1 LAINI
6 ITTEGDKCPLLNM
19 ALPRFYCPGSITIDE
34 VIPLPASAAHH
45 ALRVLRLQPGARLVL
60 FNGNG
65 GEFQGVLDRID
76 RNGAAVL
83 VKRYLDIERE
93 SPLAITLG
101 QAACASEKMDWIV
114 QKGVELGV
122 NHIQILN
129 TKLSMIKLSGERA
142 EKRVRHWQQVAI
154 SACEQCGRNRI
165 PQVRSITSLSAWCGA
180 QMSARENSTGE
191 VSSGLSFV
199 LSPGAKKGLRDFFA
213 PPPISSVTLLV
224 GPEGGL
230 TSDEEAAAMVAG
242 FIPLSLGARILRAET
257 AGLAAASA
265 MQALWG
271 DY

>member
-1 LAINI
+1 
-6 ITTEGDKCPLLNM
+6 M
-19 ALPRFYCPGSITIDE
+19 ALPRFYCPGPISIDE
-34 VIPLPASAAHH
+34 IVELPGSAAHH
-45 ALRVLRLQPGARLVL
+45 ASRVLRLQPGAQLIL

-65 GEFQGVLDRID
+65 GEFQGILERID
-76 RNGAAVL
+76 RNGAVVI
-83 VKRYLDIERE
+83 VKKYLSTERE
-93 SPLAITLG
+93 SPLAITLA

-114 QKGVELGV
+114 QKGVELGI
-122 NHIQILN
+122 NRIQILT

-165 PQVRSITSLSAWCGA
+165 PQVLPIMSLSAWCGV
-180 QMSARENSTGE
+180 QISVRENSARDAA
-191 VSSGLSFV
+191 SGLRFV
-199 LSPGAKKGLRDFFA
+199 LSPGAKKGLRDFSGSS
-213 PPPISSVTLLV
+213 PISSVTLLA

-230 TSDEEAAAMVAG
+230 TQDEEAAAMVAG